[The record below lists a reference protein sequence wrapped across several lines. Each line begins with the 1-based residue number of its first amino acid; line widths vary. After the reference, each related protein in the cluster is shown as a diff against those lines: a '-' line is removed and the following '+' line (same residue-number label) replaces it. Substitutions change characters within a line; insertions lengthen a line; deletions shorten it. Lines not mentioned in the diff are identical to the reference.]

1 MNCLLRA
8 ACCASC
14 VPWKRH
20 SWFVFRIWIKGVLT
34 GKWGANKNVENNDDL
49 PDDRGHSNNRPGT
62 SLRHG
67 TIGTCSAW
75 SGGR

>member
-1 MNCLLRA
+1 LLRA
-8 ACCASC
+8 AYH
-14 VPWKRH
+14 VPWERY

-62 SLRHG
+62 SLCQAPSTLARPG
-67 TIGTCSAW
+67 V
-75 SGGR
+75 